1 MEHRLL
7 SCSDEATVER
17 VAGLSRPVRSASLL
31 TRRLNAAL
39 FSLHRKDRMTPDSTP
54 ALIPISAVKMRPVEW
69 LLEPFV
75 PRGKLSIVAG
85 QMGQGKSLLTELWAA
100 EVTRGGGDVL
110 MFTSEDDDA
119 DTILPRLRAADA
131 DTTRV
136 FNVNADA
143 LDAASIERHC
153 DELADVRLVTVDP
166 LTAFFP
172 AGVNPWKTPDV
183 RRFLRPLIELAQRR
197 RFAIVGLLHTN
208 RWSDSADPLS
218 RISEAQGIPQ
228 VARSVLVLGPD
239 PTDPEGDGKVLATAK
254 NNLIRGKPSAGFR
267 IEAVAVTET
276 ISAPR
281 LVHTGESVTTAA
293 EVFGVSRTQSP
304 AERFLVDALADGP
317 RPASELVQAA
327 AKDGIT
333 DDMLRTARKRLGV
346 ESRKVGL
353 GWQWSIPVR
362 VAVPA

>member
-1 MEHRLL
+1 M
-7 SCSDEATVER
+7 
-17 VAGLSRPVRSASLL
+17 
-31 TRRLNAAL
+31 TRE
-39 FSLHRKDRMTPDSTP
+39 STP
-54 ALIPISAVKMRPVEW
+54 ALTPISAVKMRPVEW
-69 LLEPFV
+69 LIEPFV
-75 PRGKLSIVAG
+75 PRGKLTIVAG

-100 EVTRGGGDVL
+100 QITQSGGDVL
-110 MFTSEDDDA
+110 SFTSEDDDA
-119 DTILPRLRAADA
+119 DTILPRLRAAEA
-131 DTTRV
+131 DTSRV
-136 FNVNADA
+136 FNVTDDA
-143 LDAASIERHC
+143 LAADRIEHYC
-153 DELADVRLVTVDP
+153 DQLDVRLVTVDP

-172 AGVNPWKTPDV
+172 ARINPWKTPDV

-239 PTDPEGDGKVLATAK
+239 PSDPEGDGRVLATAK
-254 NNLIRGKPSAGFR
+254 NNLIRGKPAAGFR
-267 IEAVAVTET
+267 IETVAVTDT

-293 EVFGVSRTQSP
+293 EVFGVGRTQTA

-317 RPASELVQAA
+317 RPASELVPAA

-346 ESRKVGL
+346 ESRKAGV
-353 GWQWSIPVR
+353 GWQWSIPIR